1 MGYTGSRKD
10 PDKEAKDMLYV
21 GGDVHKK
28 TLQVCVLDGEGNR
41 VAQSRIANTPEK
53 VISYF
58 GEIAQP
64 ASVAIEASH
73 NWGMLCEVL
82 GEMGFETHV
91 CHSREAKLIGLAR
104 VSTDK
109 VDAYKLATLLR
120 VGLLPEAYVPDSDGR
135 DLRALVRGRASL
147 VRAST
152 GQKNQIHAILRSNW
166 IEHPYSDL
174 FGKAGRGFLGSLKLE
189 DGYRAVLNA
198 KLKILDGIKEQL
210 AVLDEE
216 IKHRAHIDM
225 RAMILDTAP
234 GFGEF
239 RSVMFLA
246 EVVDINRFRSAESF
260 VCYTGLN
267 PREDSSG
274 ERIRRG
280 RITKEGSSWLRWILV
295 EAAHDAVEQDGKI
308 RDLYLRV
315 LAKKGDKVAIV
326 AAAREL
332 AVSLYWMLKRME
344 VYRPSGKKESLVTSE
359 AR

>member
-1 MGYTGSRKD
+1 
-10 PDKEAKDMLYV
+10 MLYV

-28 TLQVCVLDGEGNR
+28 TVQVCVLDAEGNR
-41 VAQSRIANTPEK
+41 LAQHRISNTPEK
-53 VISYF
+53 VIAYF
-58 GEIAQP
+58 GEIERP

-73 NWGMLCEVL
+73 NWGMLCDVL

-120 VGLLPEAYVPDSDGR
+120 VGLLPEAYVPNSDGR
-135 DLRALVRGRASL
+135 ELRALVRGRASL
-147 VRAST
+147 VRACT
-152 GQKNQIHAILRSNW
+152 AQKNQIHAILRSNW
-166 IEHPYSDL
+166 IEHSYSDL
-174 FGKAGRGFLGSLKLE
+174 FGKAGREFLGGLE
-189 DGYRAVLNA
+189 LAEGYKVVVSS
-198 KLKILDGIKEQL
+198 KLKILDGIKEQI
-210 AVLDEE
+210 AVLDEQ
-216 IKHRAHIDM
+216 IKHRAHIDL

-234 GFGEF
+234 GFGVF

-280 RITKEGSSWLRWILV
+280 KITKEGSSWLRWILV

-308 RDLYLRV
+308 KDLYQRV
-315 LAKKGDKVAIV
+315 LYKKGDKVAVV

-344 VYRPSGKKESLVTSE
+344 IYRPSGKKDIIITSE